1 MPMLQITRMK
11 LLGAALLSLAM
22 FSICTANAKENSSMT
37 PTSNS
42 IHSSPGYTFQF
53 STPTTKNIQS
63 TPVSSDSTITINSS
77 TNVSVA
83 SNVTWEPVF
92 QTNSSQQPTQVTTS
106 PSSITEA
113 NDKTSSGKTE
123 SLPTNSVT
131 AASDSAWMTAD
142 LTTSIITSEHSK
154 GHQTT
159 CNATGSPPTPVT
171 GTNATV
177 IKSDTISPHQK
188 STSTPSQ
195 GRSSS
200 NDKQADTDQYSGI
213 ILPVVIA
220 LIVITLSVFILVALY
235 RMCQRTAPER
245 QENGTEQAPTDKEG
259 VKLLSVKT
267 TSPETGEHIFQGKN
281 RTHQPDESSSHLGNK
296 YQFAYQELPHHPL
309 RAEGFSYFSNIYL

>member
-1 MPMLQITRMK
+1 MPMLQITSMN
-11 LLGAALLSLAM
+11 LLGAALLSLAV
-22 FSICTANAKENSSMT
+22 FSVCTANAKENSSMT
-37 PTSNS
+37 PTSNNIQS
-42 IHSSPGYTFQF
+42 TPGYTLQF

-63 TPVSSDSTITINSS
+63 TPVSSDSTIITNSS
-77 TNVSVA
+77 TDVSVT
-83 SNVTWEPVF
+83 SNVTWEPVS

-106 PSSITEA
+106 PSSIRDA
-113 NDKTSSGKTE
+113 NDKTSSAEKTE
-123 SLPTNSVT
+123 SLPASSVM
-131 AASDSAWMTAD
+131 AASDSTSMMAD
-142 LTTSIITSEHSK
+142 PTTSVITSEHSK

-159 CNATGSPPTPVT
+159 SNVDGSPPTPVT
-171 GTNATV
+171 GTNAII
-177 IKSDTISPHQK
+177 IKADTISPHKK

-195 GRSSS
+195 GRSGS
-200 NDKQADTDQYSGI
+200 NDKQADTDQYSSI

-296 YQFAYQELPHHPL
+296 YM
-309 RAEGFSYFSNIYL
+309 

>member
-113 NDKTSSGKTE
+113 NDKTSSAGKTE

-296 YQFAYQELPHHPL
+296 YM
-309 RAEGFSYFSNIYL
+309 

>member
-42 IHSSPGYTFQF
+42 IHSS
-53 STPTTKNIQS
+53 
-63 TPVSSDSTITINSS
+63 PVSSDSTITINSS

-113 NDKTSSGKTE
+113 NDKTSSAGKTE

-296 YQFAYQELPHHPL
+296 YM
-309 RAEGFSYFSNIYL
+309 